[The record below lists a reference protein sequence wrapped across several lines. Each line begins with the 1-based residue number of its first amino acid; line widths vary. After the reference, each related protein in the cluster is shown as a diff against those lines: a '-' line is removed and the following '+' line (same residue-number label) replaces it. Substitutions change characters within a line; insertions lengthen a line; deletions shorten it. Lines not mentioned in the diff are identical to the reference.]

1 MTTKSSK
8 KGKHLVAFL
17 EKELGDISFGGF
29 LRGARA
35 SKDLSQVHMAALLG
49 IARSTLCDIEK
60 GRHLVSPA
68 MAAKIA
74 KICGLSTEMAVT
86 LAFQDQLNK
95 ANLKFRVAVA
105 R

>member
-1 MTTKSSK
+1 MSIKKS
-8 KGKHLVAFL
+8 KGKNLIALL
-17 EKELGDISFGGF
+17 EHEIGPMSFGGF

-35 SKDLSQVHMAALLG
+35 SKDMSQVELANLLG

-60 GRHLVSPA
+60 GRHLVSPT

-74 KICGLSTEMAVT
+74 KHCGLSTEMAIT
-86 LAFQDQLNK
+86 LAFQDQLDR
-95 ANLKFRVAVA
+95 ANLKLKVAVG